1 MNQITVNTQLGPSK
15 VRGPLYSA
23 YCIALFAGVGL
34 ILLTI
39 NLFLPSLRRRRLM
52 AGVAARVF
60 LRGAGVPFTVEGL
73 NRLPQV
79 PCVVVANHCS
89 YIDGVVAVAALPP
102 DFAFVIKKEMVRVPL
117 FGLLLR
123 RLGSQFVERFNRHKG
138 GVDARR
144 MLKLA
149 ATGQSLVFFPEG
161 TFNEIRQIGK
171 FLGGAFATAA
181 RSDMPV
187 VAMAIHGTR
196 SVLPPGGLAVHRL
209 PIRVEILEVLAA
221 NEARQRS
228 RELIAEAV
236 GEPLAP

>member
-1 MNQITVNTQLGPSK
+1 MREGPSK
-15 VRGPLYSA
+15 IMRLPYSA
-23 YCIALFAGVGL
+23 YCAALFTVLGL
-34 ILLTI
+34 TVLVI
-39 NLFLPSLRRRRLM
+39 NLFLPSLRRRRLI
-52 AGVAARVF
+52 AGVASRLF
-60 LRGAGVPFTVEGL
+60 LRAAGVPFTVEGL
-73 NRLPQV
+73 NRLPKV
-79 PCVVVANHCS
+79 PCVVVANHAS
-89 YIDGVVAVAALPP
+89 YIDGLVAAAALPP

-117 FGLLLR
+117 AGLLLR

-144 MLKLA
+144 VLKLA

-161 TFNEIRQIGK
+161 TFNEVRQIGK

-196 SVLPPGGLAVHRL
+196 AVLSPGSLAVTRL

-228 RELIAEAV
+228 RELIARAV

>member
-1 MNQITVNTQLGPSK
+1 M
-15 VRGPLYSA
+15 RRLYSA
-23 YCIALFAGVGL
+23 YCIALFTVLGL
-34 ILLTI
+34 TVLVI
-39 NLFLPSLRRRRLM
+39 NLFLPSLRRRRRM
-52 AGVAARVF
+52 AGIFSRAF
-60 LRGAGVPFTVEGL
+60 LRAAGVPFSVEGL

-79 PCVVVANHCS
+79 PCVVVANHAS
-89 YIDGVVAVAALPP
+89 YIDGLVAAAALPP

-117 FGLLLR
+117 AGLLLR

-138 GVDARR
+138 AVDARR
-144 MLKLA
+144 VLKLA

-171 FLGGAFATAA
+171 FLGGAFTTAA

-196 SVLPPGGLAVHRL
+196 AVLPPGGLAVHRL

-221 NEARQRS
+221 GEARQRS
-228 RELIAEAV
+228 RELIARAV